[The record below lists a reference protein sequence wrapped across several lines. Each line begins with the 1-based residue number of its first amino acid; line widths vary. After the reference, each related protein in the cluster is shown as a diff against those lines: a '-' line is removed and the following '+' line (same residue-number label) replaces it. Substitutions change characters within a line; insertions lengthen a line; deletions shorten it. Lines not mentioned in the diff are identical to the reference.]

1 MKELGQYRLLINLA
15 IPAIL
20 SQVSHTLVG
29 LADTI
34 MIGKTGNVTA
44 LAASA
49 LANNILSVPIV
60 FLVGISYAATPKIS
74 EYFAQEKLEKC
85 STILKQSLINNSLWT
100 LLICT
105 LLTILL
111 PYSYQLEQEE
121 NVINLA
127 VPFFGYLI
135 ASLPGLILFQS
146 FKQFYDG
153 LGNTKPGMVA
163 SLMAN
168 ILNVILNGLLIYGK
182 FGFPELGL
190 IGAGIANLISRW
202 VMGIGLFTYFLL
214 EPNSKQWRENFWI
227 FRFHKAPFA
236 MLNRLGIPISLQFL
250 FEVGAFSFTAVL
262 VGKMG
267 EVSLA
272 AHQIVITLA
281 SVTYMMAS
289 GLASA
294 ATIRVSHF
302 VGLKDKKMILIT
314 CRNALILVV
323 LFMGCTASVFLIF
336 QHDIPLLFIEKTE
349 VGLAAGGLLVIAAL
363 FQISDGIQVVFL
375 GCLRGLSDV
384 KIPTIITFV
393 AYWML
398 AIPLGYVLS
407 LILNMGL
414 NGTWWG
420 LLAGLSA
427 SAIFMWIRFYYTI
440 NKITFEK
447 LILKAK

>member
-1 MKELGQYRLLINLA
+1 MKEASQYRLLINLA

-60 FLVGISYAATPKIS
+60 FLVGISYAATPKIA
-74 EYFAQEKLEKC
+74 EYFAQGRRQDC
-85 STILKQSLINNSLWT
+85 TVILKQSLLNNLLWT
-100 LLICT
+100 VLICT
-105 LLTILL
+105 LLAIAL
-111 PYSYQLEQEE
+111 PYSYLLRQEE
-121 NVINLA
+121 AVMSLA

-135 ASLPGLILFQS
+135 ASLPGLVIFQG

-163 SLMAN
+163 SLSAN
-168 ILNVILNGLLIYGK
+168 LLNVLLNWILIFGK

-190 IGAGIANLISRW
+190 IGAGISNLISRW
-202 VMGIGLFTYFLL
+202 AMGVGLFVYFLV
-214 EPNSKQWRENFWI
+214 EPGSKQWRKSFLDNWFNKPA
-227 FRFHKAPFA
+227 FFL
-236 MLNRLGIPISLQFL
+236 LNKLGIPISFQFL
-250 FEVGAFSFTAVL
+250 FEVGAFSFTAVI

-294 ATIRVSHF
+294 ATIQVGHF
-302 VGLKDKKMILIT
+302 VGLKDKKMILSAG
-314 CRNALILVV
+314 RNAMVLVV
-323 LFMGCTASVFLIF
+323 VFMTCTASLFLFF
-336 QHDIPLLFIEKTE
+336 QKEIPLLFIEKTE
-349 VGLAAGGLLVIAAL
+349 VGLAAGSLLVIAAL
-363 FQISDGIQVVFL
+363 FQISDGVQVVFL

-384 KIPTIITFV
+384 KIPTLITFV
-393 AYWML
+393 AYWVL
-398 AIPLGYVLS
+398 AIPLGFYLGLS
-407 LILNMGL
+407 LNLGL

-420 LLAGLSA
+420 LLVGLTT
-427 SAIFMWIRFYYTI
+427 SAIFMLIRFYYI
-440 NKITFEK
+440 VNKITFEK
-447 LILKAK
+447 SILTNR